1 MKAKRGAKVSLRA
14 KALKTLQKLA
24 RISAADDNGY
34 CKCVSCGKVDH
45 YKNMDGGHFIPK
57 GSSSRWALDE
67 QNVHPQCKGCNG
79 FGMKHGSAEAQYTI
93 WMLDWYGKDAVEHML
108 ATKKDPIKY
117 YSSDYR
123 EMIDD
128 WGQQIM
134 AHERRLGE
142 RGR

>member
-1 MKAKRGAKVSLRA
+1 MAKKRSSLTLRA

-34 CKCVSCGKVDH
+34 CKCVSCGRLDH

-57 GSSSRWALDE
+57 GSSSRWALEE

-93 WMLDWYGKDAVEHML
+93 WMLDWYGKDAVEYML
-108 ATKKDPIKY
+108 STKKDSVKY
-117 YSSDYR
+117 YAADHR
-123 EMIDD
+123 EMIED

>member
-57 GSSSRWALDE
+57 GSSSRWALNE

>member
-1 MKAKRGAKVSLRA
+1 
-14 KALKTLQKLA
+14 
-24 RISAADDNGY
+24 
-34 CKCVSCGKVDH
+34 
-45 YKNMDGGHFIPK
+45 MDGGHFIPK

-93 WMLDWYGKDAVEHML
+93 WMQQWYGHDTVEHML
-108 ATKKDPIKY
+108 ATRRDPVKHYKQDYLDMIADWEEQIK
-117 YSSDYR
+117 
-123 EMIDD
+123 
-128 WGQQIM
+128 

>member
-1 MKAKRGAKVSLRA
+1 MAKKQTSAMLRA

-34 CKCVSCGKVDH
+34 CQCVSCGKLDH

-57 GSSSRWALDE
+57 GSSSRWALEE
-67 QNVHPQCKGCNG
+67 QNVHAQCKGCNG

-93 WMLDWYGKDAVEHML
+93 WMLDWYGKDAVEYML
-108 ATKKDPIKY
+108 ATKKDPVKY
-117 YSSDYR
+117 YAADYR
-123 EMIDD
+123 EMIED

-134 AHERRLGE
+134 AHERRIGE

>member
-1 MKAKRGAKVSLRA
+1 MKAKKGNSATLRA

-24 RISAADDNGY
+24 RIAAADDNGY
-34 CKCVSCGKVDH
+34 AKCVSCGRTDH

-57 GSSSRWALDE
+57 GSSSRWALEE

-93 WMLDWYGKDAVEHML
+93 WMLDWYGKEAVANML
-108 ATKKDPIKY
+108 ATKKEPVKY
-117 YSSDYR
+117 YAADYR

-134 AHERRLGE
+134 AHERRIGE

>member
-1 MKAKRGAKVSLRA
+1 MAKKQTSATLRA

-45 YKNMDGGHFIPK
+45 YKSMQGGHWLAK
-57 GSSSRWALDE
+57 GSSSRWALEE
-67 QNVHPQCKGCNG
+67 QNVNPQCGGCNLH
-79 FGMKHGSAEAQYTI
+79 GMRYGTAAQEYTI
-93 WMLDWYGKDAVEHML
+93 WMQQWYGHDTVEHML
-108 ATKKDPIKY
+108 ATRRDPVKY
-117 YSSDYR
+117 YKQDYLD
-123 EMIDD
+123 MIAD
-128 WGQQIM
+128 WEEQIK